1 MAYDKYV
8 IIYEYTAVLYSCW
21 TFNYKVAQDLLVLGM
36 RLVANVNLES
46 LVCWAPVTFQVQC
59 FFAPPSLASWYE
71 YLYWWLCAE
80 FSVTYSIKKNGL
92 GYCILSREW
101 HCWAKKTSIMWQ
113 WVFFSVLHNDQNL
126 DSTKD
131 YTETRLYTLCSFLT
145 GFCKYSKPLFFTKI
159 FLSMT
164 SSPYIHIHRQDH
176 YPP

>member
-1 MAYDKYV
+1 MRKPLSVITRPVHKLHYIASMAYDKYV

-36 RLVANVNLES
+36 QLVANVNLES

-92 GYCILSREW
+92 GYCILSCEW
-101 HCWAKKTSIMWQ
+101 HCWAKKKPHLSCDNGS
-113 WVFFSVLHNDQNL
+113 FSLFCRMIKTWTVGK
-126 DSTKD
+126 T
-131 YTETRLYTLCSFLT
+131 TL
-145 GFCKYSKPLFFTKI
+145 KQD
-159 FLSMT
+159 
-164 SSPYIHIHRQDH
+164 YIHCAVS
-176 YPP
+176 